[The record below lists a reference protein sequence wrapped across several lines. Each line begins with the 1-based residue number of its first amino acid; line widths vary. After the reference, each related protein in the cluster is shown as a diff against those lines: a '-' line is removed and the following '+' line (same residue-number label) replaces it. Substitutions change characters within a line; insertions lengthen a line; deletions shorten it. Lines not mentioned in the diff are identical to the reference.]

1 MDIFTR
7 IREAGIIPVITVNDE
22 EQAVLLAEALR
33 KGNMN
38 CIEVTLRTEKALK
51 AIAVIKEKFSDCT
64 VGAGTVLTIEQ
75 ANEAIA
81 VGADFIFSQCVSGAI
96 SYDTGIFWDIQFSFS
111 VDAEQYAAVE

>member
-81 VGADFIFSQCVSGAI
+81 VEAAGWCKI
-96 SYDTGIFWDIQFSFS
+96 S
-111 VDAEQYAAVE
+111 